1 MKHVSESVLG
11 FLALDPALVPDRARV
26 EQHLRSCAECRKTFE
41 EIRKFDA
48 ALAEPGTWAAA
59 EPAPK
64 AVTGEALRS
73 FVARFAA
80 EDAAAVELL
89 KDFEDPAAAA
99 HFVWEDIPA
108 KPAFQTGGVAR
119 RLCKLANNMV
129 ERQPLYAL
137 ALAEAATTLAAMLP
151 NDTYPRGTIH
161 ELRGEAWKE
170 QANAFYRLGRFQD
183 ALHVLDKAETEYRR
197 LPHEGIGIVA
207 VQYVRAGVLYEQDQ
221 FDAAEALAQES
232 ASGALRLGDTERYM
246 RARHRQGEI
255 RFYRQQFAAAAEV
268 FASVLAYG
276 EERQSSIWIARESLN
291 VGRCYVELGQL
302 ADASPLLHRALRLF
316 GELGLTTEV
325 TKTNWAIAR
334 LLFLQGHSREAIYR
348 LGAAIRDLSSRGM
361 LTDAAIAAVHQAEM
375 LSAVGRTREIQKLLS
390 GVVQTFTE
398 AGRLSGALAALAY
411 LREATSSGP
420 VEPAVFSYVS
430 RFLSKADHQPE
441 LLFAPPPRS
450 LE

>member
-11 FLALDPALVPDRARV
+11 FLALDPALVPDRAGV
-26 EQHLRSCAECRKTFE
+26 EQHLQSCAECRATLD
-41 EIRKFDA
+41 EIRQFDE
-48 ALAEPGTWAAA
+48 ALAEPGPWDAAGA
-59 EPAPK
+59 EREDTK
-64 AVTGEALRS
+64 GDELRLFVT
-73 FVARFAA
+73 RFAQ
-80 EDAAAVELL
+80 EDAAAIELL

-108 KPAFQTGGVAR
+108 RTAYQTGGVAR
-119 RLCKLANNMV
+119 RLCKLANGMV

-137 ALAEAATTLAAMLP
+137 ALAEAATRLAAILP
-151 NDTYPRGTIH
+151 GGRYPRGTVH

-183 ALHVLDKAETEYRR
+183 ALDALTNAETEYRR

-221 FDAAEALAQES
+221 FDAAETLAQQS
-232 ASGALRLGDTERYM
+232 AAGALHLGDTERYM

-255 RFYRQQFAAAAEV
+255 RFYRQEFAAAAEV

-291 VGRCYVELGQL
+291 VGRCYVELGRL
-302 ADASPLLHRALRLF
+302 DDASPLLHRALRVF

-334 LLFLQGHSREAIYR
+334 LLFLQGHTREAIYR
-348 LGAAIRDLSSRGM
+348 LGAAIRDLSGRGM
-361 LTDAAIAAVHQAEM
+361 LTDAAIAAVHLAEM
-375 LSAVGRTREIQKLLS
+375 LSAVGRTREIPKLLS
-390 GVVQTFTE
+390 GVVQTFTA

-411 LREATSSGP
+411 LREATVAGP

-430 RFLSKADHQPE
+430 RFLTKADHQPE

-450 LE
+450 SE